1 MRIGPSL
8 ILATRQTLA
17 MTPQLQQA
25 IKLLQFSHLELAAF
39 IQQELEKNPLLAE
52 GTADDGP
59 IAEQEAPV
67 LDAPT
72 DTAEAL
78 AAAAPA
84 LAEADERWT
93 REHADRG
100 GDATASKV
108 GPRDDLPD
116 ALDFVAQRP
125 RSLATHV
132 LEQIELMFSDATD
145 RRIALKLAE
154 GLDEA
159 GYCRLDAP
167 AIAEAVS
174 VGLEMV
180 EAVWARL
187 RQIEPAG
194 LFART
199 VAECLGA
206 QLAERDRLDPA
217 MKALLDN
224 LDLVAAGEPGQLR
237 RRCGVD
243 DEDLRDMLAEL
254 RTSIRAPARRS
265 TSEPIQPVAPDLY
278 LTPPRMPT
286 PARKAGISSSIPTRC
301 PRCWS
306 TATTTPR

>member
-39 IQQELEKNPLLAE
+39 IQQELEKNPLLSQGHA
-52 GTADDGP
+52 ADGP

-100 GDATASKV
+100 SDSAATRVGQREDAP
-108 GPRDDLPD
+108 G
-116 ALDFVAQRP
+116 ALDFVSERP
-125 RSLATHV
+125 RSLAVHV
-132 LEQIELMFSDATD
+132 LEQIELMFADHAD

-159 GYCRLDAP
+159 GYCRLDA
-167 AIAEAVS
+167 AV
-174 VGLEMV
+174 V
-180 EAVWARL
+180 AH
-187 RQIEPAG
+187 AG
-194 LFART
+194 
-199 VAECLGA
+199 V
-206 QLAERDRLDPA
+206 
-217 MKALLDN
+217 
-224 LDLVAAGEPGQLR
+224 
-237 RRCGVD
+237 
-243 DEDLRDMLAEL
+243 
-254 RTSIRAPARRS
+254 
-265 TSEPIQPVAPDLY
+265 
-278 LTPPRMPT
+278 
-286 PARKAGISSSIPTRC
+286 
-301 PRCWS
+301 
-306 TATTTPR
+306 